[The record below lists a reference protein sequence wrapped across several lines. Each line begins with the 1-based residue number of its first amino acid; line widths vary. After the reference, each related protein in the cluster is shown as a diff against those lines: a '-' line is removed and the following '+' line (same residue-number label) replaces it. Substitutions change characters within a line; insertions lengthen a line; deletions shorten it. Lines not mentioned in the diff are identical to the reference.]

1 MVHILVVHSG
11 VFGNTVFRIKCG
23 KEITKITAKSTFSYC
38 FRERCLF
45 MKEFFSE
52 TYMLNNADERLK
64 FKRIFQGA
72 PVIVLFFEFCGLIK
86 VSVTFNYMLCSFRW

>member
-1 MVHILVVHSG
+1 
-11 VFGNTVFRIKCG
+11 
-23 KEITKITAKSTFSYC
+23 
-38 FRERCLF
+38 